1 MTLKNFT
8 LISPNYAP
16 EDTAI
21 GLYNTQLGDFLVD
34 NDYKVSVITAFPY
47 YPAWEILNAYLNKPT
62 FYHEKRASLCDPKNP
77 INVYRY
83 RQYVPQK
90 PTFLKRILHL
100 CDFTIG
106 SFLNIFK
113 VKKVDIVFAVIPF
126 TTTAL
131 LGLLLAKIKGA
142 YLWVHIQ
149 DFEFDAAQNV
159 GIARNR
165 LNFLFK
171 ILFKIEKYLL
181 SKADMV
187 SSISYAMCQK
197 ITDKTGRN
205 DTYYFPNWI
214 DDTDV
219 NPDTAKQH
227 EFIDNHKGK
236 FTVLYAGN
244 IGEKQDWDIFIQT
257 VRSLRYQTNIH
268 FIVVGD
274 GAYKN
279 TLIDMAQELKNITFY
294 SPVAFNDLGDL
305 LCSCDMH
312 ILCQKNDVIDAVMPS
327 KILGMFASARASLVT
342 GNQKSEVA
350 ILLKK
355 ANAGYFIHTNH
366 IDDIVQAILEC
377 AENTQK
383 ASEFGSNAR
392 QYIIENFLKQAI
404 LRKFN
409 KKLSEVI
416 E

>member
-1 MTLKNFT
+1 MTLKKFT

-16 EDTAI
+16 EDTAV
-21 GLYNTQLGDFLVD
+21 GLYNTQLGDFLID
-34 NDYKVSVITAFPY
+34 NGYKVSVITAFPY

-62 FYHEKRASLCDPKNP
+62 FYHETRASLCNSGNP
-77 INVYRY
+77 IDIYRY
-83 RQYVPQK
+83 RQYVPKK

-100 CDFTIG
+100 ADFTIG
-106 SFLNIFK
+106 SLVNLFK
-113 VKKVDIVFAVIPF
+113 VKKTDVVFTVIPF

-131 LGLLLAKIKGA
+131 LGLILARFKGA

-149 DFEFDAAQNV
+149 DFEFDAAQNA
-159 GIARNR
+159 GIAKNR
-165 LNFLFK
+165 FHILFK

-187 SSISYAMCQK
+187 SSISHAMCQK
-197 ITDKTGRN
+197 ITTKTGRT

-219 NPDTAKQH
+219 NPATAKQH
-227 EFIDNHKGK
+227 DFIKNHSGK
-236 FTVLYAGN
+236 FTVLYSGN
-244 IGEKQDWDIFIQT
+244 IGEKQDWNVFIQT
-257 VRSLRYQTNIH
+257 VKKLQHHTNIH

-279 TLIDMAQELKNITFY
+279 TLTDIAQGLDNITFY
-294 SPVAFNDLGDL
+294 PPIAFDVLGDL

-327 KILGMFASARASLVT
+327 KILGMFASAKVSLVT

-350 ILLKK
+350 LLFKQ
-355 ANAGYFIHTNH
+355 ANAGYFIDASQV
-366 IDDIVQAILEC
+366 DDIVTAILEC
-377 AENTQK
+377 AENPK
-383 ASEFGSNAR
+383 KSSEFGHNAR
-392 QYIIENFLKQAI
+392 RYIIENFSKQAI
-404 LRKFN
+404 LKKFHE
-409 KKLSEVI
+409 KLSEVV